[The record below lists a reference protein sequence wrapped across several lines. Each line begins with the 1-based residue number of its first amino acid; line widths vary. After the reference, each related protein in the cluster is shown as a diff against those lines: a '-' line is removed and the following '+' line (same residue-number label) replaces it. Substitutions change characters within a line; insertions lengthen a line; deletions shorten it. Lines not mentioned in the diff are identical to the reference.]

1 MKKLLVGMMSAAMLL
16 MMVGCGGGEKKAD
29 APKKA
34 EAPKKIVIGLDDDF
48 APMGFRDKD
57 NKIVG
62 LDIDLAREACKRAN
76 LDPEF
81 KPIDWGAKEAE
92 IKSKRIDAIW
102 NCFTVNP
109 EREKVYGL
117 SKAYLNNAQM
127 IVVRKGDKIEN
138 KDALKGKVV
147 GVQNDST
154 GDFILTK
161 RDKAL
166 GDSLKKLN
174 KYASFSEAYMDLD
187 NKRVDCIIVDAV
199 LAYDR
204 NKKQPGK
211 YEVMKNPLADEVVA
225 VAFRKDDKELI
236 AKIDKALDEMKKDGT
251 AKKICE
257 QWLGADMIK
266 YEK

>member
-1 MKKLLVGMMSAAMLL
+1 MKKIFMLLVSAALMLAL
-16 MMVGCGGGEKKAD
+16 AGCGSKE
-29 APKKA
+29 PQ
-34 EAPKKIVIGLDDDF
+34 KIVIGLDDNF

-62 LDIDLAREACKRAN
+62 LDIDLAKEACRRAN
-76 LDPEF
+76 LNPEF

-127 IVVRKGDKIEN
+127 IVVAKGSAISGVAD
-138 KDALKGKVV
+138 LKGKAV
-147 GVQNDST
+147 GVQDDST
-154 GDFILTK
+154 GAHYFERAENKELT
-161 RDKAL
+161 A
-166 GDSLKKLN
+166 SLTKLN
-174 KYASFSEAYMDLD
+174 KYPDFPAAYMDLD
-187 NKRVDCIIVDAV
+187 NGRIEAIIADAV
-199 LAYDR
+199 LAYDYQ
-204 NKKQPGK
+204 KKNPDK
-211 YEVMKNPLADEVVA
+211 YEVIKESVSDEVVA

-257 QWLGADMIK
+257 KWLGADMIK
-266 YEK
+266 Y